1 MKEHFD
7 NKFFDDINDRISD
20 NYFSPIIEYA
30 LDQINVDY
38 VCDVGCGNGFF
49 TGDLKKR
56 FNCKSLI
63 GIDSSQYAL
72 NQASELD
79 FDELLKIGDFNIDKL
94 PIESNSIDLVICKDV
109 LEHLINPLFLV
120 NEINRILKPGGCL
133 LLSVP
138 NHFPLWGR
146 VKFLLNN
153 NIDTF
158 HYFPNS
164 QRYDFPHIRFFTIA
178 SIKKMLAASSLMM
191 QENLSFFFINPPIIH
206 RVMPIWFKKIIA
218 KISTDN
224 FSLGI
229 VVLAKKS

>member
-7 NKFFDDINDRISD
+7 NKFFDDIDERISD
-20 NYFSPIIEYA
+20 NYFSPIMDYA
-30 LDQINVDY
+30 IGQIQVNN

-49 TGDLKKR
+49 TGNIKKS

-63 GIDSSQYAL
+63 GIDSNKYAL

-79 FDELLKIGDFNIDKL
+79 FDELFQIGDFNSDRL
-94 PIESNSIDLVICKDV
+94 PIDSNSMDLVICKDV
-109 LEHLINPLFLV
+109 LEHLINPIFLV
-120 NEINRILKPGGCL
+120 NEINRILKPGGYL

-146 VKFLLNN
+146 IKFLLNN

-158 HYFPNS
+158 HYFPDS
-164 QRYDFPHIRFFTIA
+164 DRYEFPHIRFYTLS
-178 SIKKMLAASSLMM
+178 SIKKLLSVSNFIIE
-191 QENLSFFFINPPIIH
+191 ENLSFFFINPPIIH
-206 RVMPIWFKKIIA
+206 KVMPVWLKKLVA

-224 FSLGI
+224 FSLGV
-229 VVLAKKS
+229 VVLAKKV